1 MATISDIAIILRNTV
16 NSKMRFLTKLINV
29 GMIMMRKACLWGKKI
44 HERRFESNAKLPVIN
59 LLSLLLLFV
68 Y

>member
-29 GMIMMRKACLWGKKI
+29 GMMMMRKACLWGKN
-44 HERRFESNAKLPVIN
+44 FMSAVLNPTPN
-59 LLSLLLLFV
+59 
-68 Y
+68 